1 MRSHW
6 KTWLWAAALLGSAGT
21 VGAAELTISAAASL
35 TDAFPEIGR
44 AFEADHPGTEV
55 RFNFGASE
63 ALVQQLEAGAPVDVL
78 ATADERSMDNARAL
92 IDPAS
97 RADFARNTLVA
108 IVPSDSRFVP
118 RALPDLARTEVERVA
133 LGNPDS
139 VPAGRYARDAL
150 ERAGIWAAVA
160 TKAVYT
166 QNVRQGLSYVAR
178 GEVDVGL
185 VYATD
190 AAIGKVRV
198 AFTVPTEPPITYP
211 IAIVA
216 GGGDAAGDFVSYVLS
231 PPGQAILRRYGFL
244 PP

>member
-6 KTWLWAAALLGSAGT
+6 KRRLWAAALVGSTGT
-21 VGAAELTISAAASL
+21 VRAAELTVSAAASL

-44 AFEADHPGTEV
+44 AFEAGHPGTEV
-55 RFNFGASE
+55 RFNFAASE

-78 ATADERSMDNARAL
+78 ATADERSMDQARAL
-92 IDPAS
+92 IDPAT

-108 IVPSDSRFVP
+108 IVPHDSRFVP
-118 RALPDLARTEVERVA
+118 RGLPDLARTEVERVA
-133 LGNPDS
+133 LGNPES

-150 ERAGIWAAVA
+150 ERAGIWAVIA

-166 QNVRQGLSYVAR
+166 QNVRQGLVYVAR

-190 AAIGKVRV
+190 AAVRKVRI
-198 AFTVPTEPPITYP
+198 AFTVPTETSITYP
-211 IAIVA
+211 IAVVA
-216 GGGDAAGDFVSYVLS
+216 GGGGAAGDFVGYVLS
-231 PPGQAILRRYGFL
+231 PPGQAILHRYGFL